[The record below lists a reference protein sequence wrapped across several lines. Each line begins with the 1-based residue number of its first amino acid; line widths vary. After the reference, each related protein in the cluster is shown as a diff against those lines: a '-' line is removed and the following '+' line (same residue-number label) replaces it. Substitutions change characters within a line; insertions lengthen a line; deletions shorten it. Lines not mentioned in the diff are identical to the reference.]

1 MAARTSPRALSLAA
15 LVSMTFLL
23 VGCPPNPTP
32 RVPRP
37 VANAGPDQ
45 TVSAGDEVTLD
56 GSASTPS
63 RGGMLTFTWQQLAG
77 TPVVLDNP
85 HEPIATFLAPESQ
98 TILTFQLIVTES
110 TGRSAG
116 DTTQVTVE
124 APPPP
129 IPDAIL
135 YVANVAGDS
144 VTAYG
149 FDVPAELDGDVPPA
163 AELFGPTNT
172 LLNVPTAV
180 VIDNTETLLVY
191 NAGTPS
197 ITGYPNALTLPA
209 INGDRLP
216 NRVIQGT
223 ATNLVGS
230 AAMAYDAANDVLFVA
245 DADTDVI
252 NVFANAS
259 LPFSGNVAPTRII
272 DSPDVAF
279 PRGLNLGA
287 NGELYVANGLDI
299 DSVAVFDNAAT
310 LDGDVFAA
318 RLIRSPAFE
327 DVFDAFIDVNNTL
340 YVVNGA
346 GGGNQI
352 NIFANAL
359 TLDGEFLPDAIVTVI
374 GAVNLSAI
382 IVDAAGN
389 AYIADPDNNAIYGYT
404 KLVMR
409 DGLTLPDRTL
419 KGPATGLA
427 GPLRMFLVDWTTCA
441 TNQLSAPSIP

>member
-1 MAARTSPRALSLAA
+1 MTSRTSPRILSLAA
-15 LVSMTFLL
+15 LVSVTCLL

-32 RVPRP
+32 PVPRP

-45 TVSAGDEVTLD
+45 TVSVGDEVTLD
-56 GSASTPS
+56 GSASAPS
-63 RGGMLTFTWQQLAG
+63 RAGTLTFTWQQLAG

-85 HEPIATFLAPESQ
+85 HEPIATFLAPDSP

-110 TGRSAG
+110 TGRSAE

-124 APPPP
+124 GAPPP
-129 IPDAIL
+129 IPEAIL
-135 YVANVAGDS
+135 YVANAAGGS

-149 FDVPAELDGDVPPA
+149 FDVPFQLDGDLPPA
-163 AELFGPTNT
+163 AELIGPINT
-172 LLNVPTAV
+172 AVNIPTAV
-180 VIDNTETLLVY
+180 VIENTGTLLVY

-197 ITGYPNALTLPA
+197 ITGYPDALTLVT
-209 INGDRLP
+209 IDGDRP
-216 NRVIQGT
+216 PTRVIQGA
-223 ATNLVGS
+223 ATNLVGP

-259 LPFSGNVAPTRII
+259 LPFSGNVAPTRVI

-279 PRGLNLGA
+279 PRGLSLGS
-287 NGELYVANGLDI
+287 NGELYVANGLDV

-310 LDGDVFAA
+310 LDGAVFAA

-327 DVFDAFIDVNNTL
+327 DLFDAFIDVNNTL

-352 NIFANAL
+352 SIFANAL

-382 IVDAAGN
+382 IVDADGN
-389 AYIADPDNNAIYGYT
+389 AYIADPDNNAIYGYN

-409 DGLTLPDRTL
+409 DGLALPDRTL
-419 KGPATGLA
+419 RGPATGLA

-441 TNQLSAPSIP
+441 TNQLPALSTP